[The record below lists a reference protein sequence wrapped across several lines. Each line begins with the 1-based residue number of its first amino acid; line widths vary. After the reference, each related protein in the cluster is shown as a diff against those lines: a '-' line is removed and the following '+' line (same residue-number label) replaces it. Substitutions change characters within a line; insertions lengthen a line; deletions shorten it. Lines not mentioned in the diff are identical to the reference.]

1 MLNRKTD
8 FVKLADAF
16 GLEGCRAT
24 TAEEFKAAL
33 EKGMKTDGPFIIDTI
48 IDEDALVLP
57 MLPAGGSV
65 DDIIV
70 KPEL

>member
-1 MLNRKTD
+1 
-8 FVKLADAF
+8 
-16 GLEGCRAT
+16 
-24 TAEEFKAAL
+24 
-33 EKGMKTDGPFIIDTI
+33 MKTDGPFIIDTI